1 MLVQLEILGFTDYEM
16 NTMMGDFALITETDE
31 PQRDDASGATQTRE
45 IEIIKN
51 MQRREIK
58 IVAPEIELINNRQ
71 WSINVYH
78 RKKPEVIQTK
88 NEEKEQVVLRDE
100 F

>member
-51 MQRREIK
+51 M
-58 IVAPEIELINNRQ
+58 
-71 WSINVYH
+71 
-78 RKKPEVIQTK
+78 
-88 NEEKEQVVLRDE
+88 
-100 F
+100 